1 MKVAFFGS
9 YLFLVPIILERFSFV
24 DVYIENKLFNDTSIN
39 KYCNDV
45 LMPTGMVQI
54 HWLKPDTTIA
64 STIPD
69 YDIGFSA
76 SFGRIFKNDDLNKF
90 KFLFNLHPGPFSH
103 ARGRHPLPIAV
114 KYNHPYIGVT
124 LHQITDLSIDSGPIL
139 LEWKI
144 AKPKLSYDKLDLLI
158 QSMSKSAFKIAFK
171 LICDT
176 YPEIQLSINDSSSES
191 YYSPLNSQELSE
203 IINS

>member
-9 YLFLVPIILERFSFV
+9 YLFLVPIILERFTFV
-24 DVYIENKLFNDTSIN
+24 DVYIENKLSMDASIIE
-39 KYCNDV
+39 YLESV
-45 LMPTGMVQI
+45 LKPTGMVKI
-54 HWLKPDTTIA
+54 HWLNPNVSIA
-64 STIPD
+64 TAISD

-76 SFGRIFKNDDLNKF
+76 SFGRIFKNDDLTKF
-90 KFLFNLHPGPFSH
+90 KFLFNLHPGPFSF

-124 LHQITDLSIDSGPIL
+124 LHQITDRSIDSGPVL

-144 AKPKLSYDKLDLLI
+144 AKPNLSYIHLDMLI
-158 QSMSKSAFKIAFK
+158 QAMAQSAFKIGFK
-171 LICDT
+171 LICDSF
-176 YPEIQLSINDSSSES
+176 PKIQLATNDSSTHT
-191 YYSPLNSQELSE
+191 YYPPLNSEELSK